1 MEDAFKMYNKYGVK
15 NIKTGYVND
24 VSKNIKVYGENGE
37 ISKEWHHG
45 QYMVNHFQKVIDI
58 AAKYKLMIKTHE
70 PIKDTGLRRTFPN
83 FISREGAKG
92 QSLMVFFKRS
102 ESCYR
107 PSFHQ
112 AFEWSDGL
120 YSWYFS
126 IK

>member
-92 QSLMVFFKRS
+92 QEFN
-102 ESCYR
+102 
-107 PSFHQ
+107 
-112 AFEWSDGL
+112 G
-120 YSWYFS
+120 FS
-126 IK
+126 SNGVNHATDPVSYTHLTLPTSAIV